1 MRHWLLL
8 YLLLAANAAAFVR
21 LQHSSSISAP
31 RAGLAYTR
39 LCAKSLLDDPILLA
53 PSPEPGKEN
62 EVIVSDSPAFG
73 LQRTL
78 YNHRR
83 KLRARG
89 ALFDPG
95 DCVYLASGP
104 YRNARGTVLSTFR
117 RAPGEPY
124 LVSVVLDCRN
134 ERGIVRGSLSGYHGT
149 CVTVRES
156 QLTARPLFTPYAP
169 PPLSSE
175 ENHGLDRRGGA
186 RNGSTVKP
194 LTSVLL
200 ARVFNC
206 VRISELKWIFDR
218 MHRSG
223 VQGALPYQAVAIQI
237 ARGLN
242 APQDAVDVA
251 ALLTA
256 VLERVRLEVKKG
268 YSDEARTSTP
278 WLSWALGV
286 FRNSGLVKDEALLL
300 PIYRFIRDVLISGKL
315 SDLTQGEIALLASG
329 FRHCFRYCNDV
340 LHRLAMIYSYMPAK
354 GVVPRHATSLAAAL
368 AHAGIVHPAFS
379 RLMFEV
385 VKGEHALLCPSG
397 AVHLLEYLSNDP
409 ATPQAIKDELLA
421 CCSVAEFLKP
431 NSTPDGPD
439 HNLALRL
446 AWLSEREMSE
456 LLHALRTGEC
466 EMPPSAA
473 AVALLN
479 PRCRVPN
486 HELTNLLLVRASRLF
501 DTLSVK
507 ARKALLTAA
516 RLMKQCPRE
525 VFDAVDRYL
534 SGLGADRVL
543 DSATAQALAQFLPSI
558 PDSRPES
565 QRLVLEHIERFIAF
579 TLTLLREKAIDV
591 KQRKSVMAKAA
602 TCLQYIP
609 MLGFELDSLARQ
621 SAELLRDGLP
631 FASDRLS
638 VLLGMMAVQSIS
650 PSYFDAAADAAR
662 ALIAD
667 PSVGL
672 PQEVA
677 PLAELL
683 LILGMHAE
691 GCKKLRDDLMHL
703 GLPELPPART
713 KKVAKPLPHRDVRDF
728 SVLFALLV
736 RSRLCED
743 WSGLLATAYVFA
755 EDNIEAL
762 SSADLLLLRDSLVS
776 LGAFDAKWEGLIAS
790 VAKGIDAVTE

>member
-8 YLLLAANAAAFVR
+8 YLLLSINAAAFVR
-21 LQHSSSISAP
+21 FQTSSSISFP
-31 RAGLAYTR
+31 KAGLPYTDIR
-39 LCAKSLLDDPILLA
+39 AKSLLDDPILLA

-78 YNHRR
+78 YTHRR
-83 KLRARG
+83 KLRAK
-89 ALFDPG
+89 APSFDPG

-134 ERGIVRGSLSGYHGT
+134 ERGIVRGPLSGYHGT
-149 CVTVRES
+149 SVTVRES
-156 QLTARPLFTPYAP
+156 QLIARPLFTPYAP

-175 ENHGLDRRGGA
+175 ENHGLDRRGGS
-186 RNGSTVKP
+186 RNGGTSKP
-194 LTSVLL
+194 LKSVLL

-218 MHRSG
+218 MRRNG

-237 ARGLN
+237 ARGFN
-242 APQDAVDVA
+242 APQDDVDTVA
-251 ALLTA
+251 LVTD
-256 VLERVRLEVKKG
+256 VLERIRLELEKG
-268 YSDEARTSTP
+268 YTEEDRPSIP
-278 WLSWALGV
+278 WLAWALGV
-286 FRNSGLVKDEALLL
+286 LRNRGMLKDDSLLS
-300 PIYRFIRDVLISGKL
+300 PIYKFIRDVVISGKL
-315 SDLTQGEIALLASG
+315 SDLTQGEIALMASG
-329 FRHCFRYCNDV
+329 FRQCFRYRNDV
-340 LHRLAMIYSYMPAK
+340 LHRLAMIYSYVPAK
-354 GVVPRHATSLAAAL
+354 GVIPRYATSLAASL
-368 AHAGIVHPAFS
+368 AHARQVHPAFS
-379 RLMFEV
+379 RLMYEV
-385 VKGEHALLCPSG
+385 VKEEHALLSPSG
-397 AVHLLEYLSNDP
+397 AVYMLEYLYNDP
-409 ATPQAIKDELLA
+409 ATPQEVKDVLLA

-431 NSTPDGPD
+431 NSTPYGPS
-439 HNLALRL
+439 HSLALRL

-466 EMPPSAA
+466 EMPPSVAA
-473 AVALLN
+473 SALLN

-486 HELTNLLLVRASRLF
+486 HELTRLLLVRASRIF
-501 DTLSVK
+501 GTLSVK
-507 ARKALLTAA
+507 AHKALLTAA
-516 RLMKQCPRE
+516 RRMKECPRE
-525 VFDAVDRYL
+525 VFDALDRYL
-534 SGLGADRVL
+534 SGLDADRVL
-543 DSATAQALAQFLPSI
+543 DATTAQSLAQFLPSI

-565 QRLVLEHIERFIAF
+565 QRLVLEHIERFITF
-579 TLTLLREKAIDV
+579 TLTILREKAIDV
-591 KQRKSVMAKAA
+591 KQRKSVMAKAT

-609 MLGFELDSLARQ
+609 MLGFELDSLARK
-621 SAELLRDGLP
+621 SAELLRNGLP
-631 FASDRLS
+631 FAYDRLS
-638 VLLGMMAVQSIS
+638 VLLGIMAVQSIS
-650 PSYFDAAADAAR
+650 PSYFNAASDAAR

-667 PSVGL
+667 SSVAL
-672 PQEVA
+672 PPDVA

-683 LILGMHAE
+683 LILRMEAE
-691 GCKKLRDDLMHL
+691 GSKKLESDLMHL
-703 GLPELPPART
+703 RLPELPPAST
-713 KKVAKPLPHRDVRDF
+713 KKAVKPLPHRDVRDF

-743 WSGLLATAYVFA
+743 WGGVLATAYVFA

-790 VAKGIDAVTE
+790 VAKGIDAVI